1 MTKRNATKRKQMRR
15 KQMRRRIDRILT
27 VCSVAVLLVC
37 AAYLINGVVMHNR
50 GAQMTDE
57 IRGMYHSMY
66 AASAENIASPTATLA
81 PTAAEPTAAPET
93 AQSFD
98 STLPTEKPLV
108 PVNLNEVYISS
119 VVDQMIVPEEPVF
132 QEQFRQLYER
142 NNDLVGWIHVNDDID
157 YPIVWRDE
165 DNDFY
170 MNHDYDGNYNDA
182 GWIFLDKRNE
192 SDMNDDQMLIYGHNM
207 RRGTMFGELDL
218 YRELDYVKQHPIIE
232 VQSVY
237 DPAPRQYVL
246 VSLFDASMNKSHE
259 TYIKITNFNFET
271 PEAKQDYID
280 AMCSRSVFDLPFDVS
295 SDDQLITLVTCSYDH
310 PNGRFLVV
318 ARELREG
325 ETAEMVA
332 EAFAALN

>member
-15 KQMRRRIDRILT
+15 RKMRRMIDNFMT
-27 VCSVAVLLVC
+27 VCSVVVLLVC
-37 AAYLINGVVMHNR
+37 ATYLIHGAVMHNR
-50 GAQMTDE
+50 GAKMTDD
-57 IRGMYHSMY
+57 IRGMYHNMY
-66 AASAENIASPTATLA
+66 AASAENLSSPNATIA
-81 PTAAEPTAAPET
+81 PTAAESTAAAET
-93 AQSFD
+93 ESAD
-98 STLPTEKPLV
+98 STLPTEKPLI
-108 PVNLNEVYISS
+108 PVNLNEVYLSS
-119 VVDQMIVPEEPVF
+119 IVDQVLVPAELVMQPQF
-132 QEQFRQLYER
+132 EQLFER

-170 MNHDYDGNYNDA
+170 MNHDYDGNFSEA

-192 SDMNDDQMLIYGHNM
+192 ADMFDDQMLIYGHNM

-218 YRELDYVKQHPIIE
+218 YRELDYVQQHPIIE
-232 VQSVY
+232 VQSIY
-237 DPAPRQYVL
+237 DVEPRKYVI

-271 PEAKQDYID
+271 PEAKQAYID
-280 AMCSRSVFDLPFDVS
+280 AMCGRSDFNLPFDAN
-295 SDDQLITLVTCSYDH
+295 SDDQLITLVTCSYTY

-325 ETAEMVA
+325 ETVEMVQ
-332 EAFAALN
+332 EAFDALN